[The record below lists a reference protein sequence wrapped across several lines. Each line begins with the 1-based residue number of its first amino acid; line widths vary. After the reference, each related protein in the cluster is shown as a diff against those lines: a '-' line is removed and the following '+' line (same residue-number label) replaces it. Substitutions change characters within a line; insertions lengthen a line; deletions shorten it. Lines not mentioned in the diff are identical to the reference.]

1 MAKNRALQQWRVE
14 DSIELYG
21 IRNWGAGY
29 FDVSDAGEVVICPQG
44 PKGPQVSIPEVI
56 AGLKERGYDM
66 PVLLRVENILDSR
79 IANIHESFRKA
90 IKSLN
95 YTGSYRGVFP
105 IKVNQQQQVVEKI
118 AQFGSTYHHG
128 LEVGSKAELIAAVSL
143 MRDR

>member
-44 PKGPQVSIPEVI
+44 PKGPQVSIPEI
-56 AGLKERGYDM
+56 ISGLRDRGYDM

-90 IKSLN
+90 IKNLG
-95 YTGSYRGVFP
+95 YTGAYRGVFP
-105 IKVNQQQQVVEKI
+105 IKVNQQQQVVGKI
-118 AQFGSTYHHG
+118 APLGAQDHHG
-128 LEVGSKAELIAAVSL
+128 GEVG
-143 MRDR
+143 

>member
-56 AGLKERGYDM
+56 SGLRDRGYDM

-79 IANIHESFRKA
+79 IANIHGSFRKA
-90 IKSLN
+90 IKA
-95 YTGSYRGVFP
+95 YVFFLRAV
-105 IKVNQQQQVVEKI
+105 INQKYVFCLHSIINLKI
-118 AQFGSTYHHG
+118 WF
-128 LEVGSKAELIAAVSL
+128 
-143 MRDR
+143 